1 MLRGVTPSVV
11 FPGVAIYQ
19 ILLSVVIPNVV
30 APKIHSDVKPTKIIK
45 PATVFSFTKN
55 AGILSLIF
63 GGKKGEKT
71 QKKRLMFKRKR

>member
-11 FPGVAIYQ
+11 FPGVATYQ

-30 APKIHSDVKPTKIIK
+30 APKINSDVKSTKIIE
-45 PATVFSFTKN
+45 PASVFSFTKN

-63 GGKKGEKT
+63 GGKKGEKH
-71 QKKRLMFKRKR
+71 KKRG